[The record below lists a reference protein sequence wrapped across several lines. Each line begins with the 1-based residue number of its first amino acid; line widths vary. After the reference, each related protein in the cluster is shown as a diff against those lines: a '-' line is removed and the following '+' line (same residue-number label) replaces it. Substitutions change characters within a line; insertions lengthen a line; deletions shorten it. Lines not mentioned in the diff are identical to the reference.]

1 MAPSPSVIIATA
13 ALAVALGGTSYAV
26 VSIPRNSVG
35 TPQLKA
41 NAVTSPKIKDGS
53 VALAD
58 LAPAVR
64 AMFGTAGSSGAVGA
78 TGPAGPTGATGA
90 TGPQGPIGLTG
101 ATGATGASGVA
112 SQGGVSGETATDP
125 PVSNTVS
132 VETYAFTLNAPGRLL
147 MLGRGRFQG
156 TCASGNPA
164 MAIYVDGVGVP
175 NSGLETTNAT
185 PTESSLF
192 GVTGASITAGAHTA
206 TLRVGCDTNV
216 APSAVSGL
224 NHAISFVNLGG

>member
-1 MAPSPSVIIATA
+1 MAPSPALIVATA

-41 NAVTSPKIKDGS
+41 NAVTSPKIKNGS
-53 VALAD
+53 VAVAD

-64 AMFGTAGSSGAVGA
+64 AMFGKGVWSGAVGA

-90 TGPQGPIGLTG
+90 TGSEGPIGLTG
-101 ATGATGASGVA
+101 ATGATGVSGAA
-112 SQGGVSGETATDP
+112 SQGGVSGEQATDP
-125 PVSNTVS
+125 PVSNAVTVES
-132 VETYAFTLNAPGRLL
+132 YAFTLNAAGRLL
-147 MLGRGRFQG
+147 MLGRGRFRG
-156 TCASGNPA
+156 TCAGGSPA

-175 NSGLETTNAT
+175 KSGLD
-185 PTESSLF
+185 TEDDTSTDSSLF

-206 TLRVGCDTNV
+206 TLRVGCSNNV